1 MCQLVN
7 TKLRT
12 KYFLEEIKFI
22 ENKNAKQY
30 VQDVSEGLQNAQN
43 CLNNA
48 LSSVEK
54 PENKQQIEN
63 TLKSVDEALKNTKT
77 TLSNYIE

>member
-1 MCQLVN
+1 ME
-7 TKLRT
+7 T
-12 KYFLEEIKFI
+12 
-22 ENKNAKQY
+22 KNAKQH
-30 VQDVSEGLQNAQN
+30 VQDVEIGLRNAEN

-63 TLKSVDEALKNTKT
+63 TLKSVDAALKTTKA

>member
-1 MCQLVN
+1 ME
-7 TKLRT
+7 
-12 KYFLEEIKFI
+12 F
-22 ENKNAKQY
+22 KNAKQN
-30 VQDVSEGLQNAQN
+30 VQDVTEGLQNAQN

-48 LSSVEK
+48 LGSVEK

-63 TLKSVDEALKNTKT
+63 TLKSVDEALKNANA

>member
-1 MCQLVN
+1 M
-7 TKLRT
+7 
-12 KYFLEEIKFI
+12 
-22 ENKNAKQY
+22 ENKNAKQH
-30 VQDVSEGLQNAQN
+30 VQDVSESLKNAQN

-48 LSSVEK
+48 LGSVEK

-63 TLKSVDEALKNTKT
+63 TLKSVNEALKNAKL

>member
-1 MCQLVN
+1 M
-7 TKLRT
+7 
-12 KYFLEEIKFI
+12 
-22 ENKNAKQY
+22 ENKNAKQH

-48 LSSVEK
+48 LASVEK

-63 TLKSVDEALKNTKT
+63 TLKSVNKALKNAET